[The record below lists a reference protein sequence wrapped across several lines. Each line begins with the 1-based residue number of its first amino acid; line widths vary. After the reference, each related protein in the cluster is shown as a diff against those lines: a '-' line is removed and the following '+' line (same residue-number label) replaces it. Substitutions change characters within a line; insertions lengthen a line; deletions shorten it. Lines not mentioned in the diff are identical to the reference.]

1 MPLAALVLV
10 TYSLI
15 AASWAFDDPR
25 ELEALKVGM
34 DFQGTATIIGTAAS
48 MTLSVYKVPLGGNC
62 TEPLKTDSDGKDYV
76 GFSWEKPEN
85 SASYSY
91 SCTAENGIDSGPRIS
106 RDEPIPSEKLGNYT
120 SQSELVSITPEIA
133 SKAQGLI
140 DGVDKE
146 FLAASILSSWV
157 HNHMKYDKSYF
168 GRVLNSVQIF
178 EEMTGV
184 CEEYSHLLLAMLR
197 SVGIPSR
204 YVTGFVYGQGGW
216 DPHAWVEV
224 YFPEQDVWL
233 PFDPTYDENGYVDA
247 SHIKFFD
254 SLDGS
259 FAAVRTSF
267 TYDALGQKPSIEWD
281 EPSPIVTVDYE
292 LGGHEPLKVNVS
304 QDDSA
309 VKTGKYALVKAEV
322 KNNAGTFLYPELK
335 LVYLAKTLGQDE
347 NLALAYGNESVSFPL
362 APDEKRNLYWVLQAK
377 SKYTISPKV
386 VAENTAFDAG
396 NITGLDDKGGTAGQ
410 NSELGL
416 FSDRDGYRKN
426 DIAKVTVT
434 NKGPRDAVLTEL
446 TTGMSKIVSAGERT
460 DFEIPA
466 RNGEAVVYSSTGELA
481 RISLPVYDSELN
493 ARLFAPDKAV
503 AGSPFEVAISSTSGI
518 TAVIGN
524 QSISGA
530 GLLRFNQTSLAE
542 SGVIAVRVSPMT
554 NGETEVQVLRKYID
568 VLPAPE
574 ISLSQITNSRPYLNV
589 TVSIRNGLLS
599 YASVPPGG
607 VSSYYERLS
616 NNSGKLIFKDES
628 AKCGRQLN
636 LQINTIGTDMLGQ
649 ERTGTY
655 NVYSEVRCGFLETL
669 IQKFLDVF
677 ISPFIR

>member
-1 MPLAALVLV
+1 MPLAAFFLV
-10 TYSLI
+10 TCSLI

-25 ELEALKVGM
+25 ELESLKVGM
-34 DFQGTATIIGTAAS
+34 DFQGTATIVGTAAS

-76 GFSWEKPEN
+76 SFSWEKPEN

-91 SCTAENGIDSGPRIS
+91 SCTAENEMANGPRIS
-106 RDEPIPSEKLGNYT
+106 RDESIPSEKLGNYT
-120 SQSELVSITPEIA
+120 APSELVSITPEIA

-267 TYDALGQKPSIEWD
+267 TYDALGQKPSIDWD

-292 LGGHEPLKVNVS
+292 LSGHEPLKVNVS
-304 QDDSA
+304 QDDLA
-309 VKTGKYALVKAEV
+309 VKIGKYALVKAEV

-335 LVYLAKTLGQDE
+335 LVYLAKTLGQNE

-396 NITGLDDKGGTAGQ
+396 NITGLDDDSSGQ

-434 NKGPRDAVLTEL
+434 NKGRLDAVLTEL

-460 DFEIPA
+460 EFEIPA
-466 RNGEAVVYSSTGELA
+466 RNGEAAVYSSTGELA

-493 ARLFAPDKAV
+493 ARLLAPDKAV
-503 AGSPFEVAISSTSGI
+503 AGYPFEVAVSSTSGI
-518 TAVIGN
+518 TAAIGN
-524 QSISGA
+524 QSISGS

-542 SGVIAVRVSPMT
+542 SGVIAVRVSTMM
-554 NGETEVQVLRKYID
+554 NGETEEVVLRKYID

-574 ISLSQITNSRPYLNV
+574 ISLSQITSSKPYLNV
-589 TVSIRNGLLS
+589 TVSARNGLLS

-677 ISPFIR
+677 VSPFIR